1 MGRLAAV
8 ALALVAGAVL
18 VAGAGLGCS
27 DAGAG
32 QAGPSSDD
40 SVTLTVSAA
49 SDLTLA
55 LEEIGRL
62 YHEQTGVDVTFN
74 YGSSGQLS
82 QQIAAGAPVDL
93 FFSANRRFVQELVDA
108 GVVGEVD
115 TALYAI
121 GRITLWTRADSPLR
135 IEGLADLLD
144 PQVKRIAIAN
154 PDHAPYGV
162 AAREAL
168 QAAGLWEQ
176 LQPRIVMAENVLQ
189 ALQFADS
196 GNADVAIVAR
206 SLSVQGDGRW
216 VLVPEDLHSPL
227 EQTLAVIPRSS
238 LAEEARQFADFV
250 NGPVGRPVLQRYGFG
265 LPGEE

>member
-1 MGRLAAV
+1 MLAP
-8 ALALVAGAVL
+8 ALALAWIGAFGL
-18 VAGAGLGCS
+18 GCAGAGTAGS
-27 DAGAG
+27 DSGD
-32 QAGPSSDD
+32 P
-40 SVTLTVSAA
+40 VTLTVSAA

-55 LEEIGRL
+55 LDEIGRL
-62 YHEQTGVDVTFN
+62 YHEQAGVDVTFN

-93 FFSANRRFVQELVDA
+93 FFSANRQFVQELVDA
-108 GVVGEVD
+108 GVVGETD
-115 TALYAI
+115 AALYAI
-121 GRITLWTRADSPLR
+121 GRITVWMRADSPLE
-135 IEGLADLLD
+135 IASLADLTD
-144 PQVKRIAIAN
+144 PRVKRIAIAN

-168 QAAGLWEQ
+168 QSAGLWEE

-196 GNADVAIVAR
+196 GNADAAIVAR

-227 EQTLAVIPRSS
+227 EQTLAVIPGSP
-238 LAEEARQFADFV
+238 LAEEARRFADFV
-250 NGPVGRPVLQRYGFG
+250 NGPVGRPVLEQYGFA